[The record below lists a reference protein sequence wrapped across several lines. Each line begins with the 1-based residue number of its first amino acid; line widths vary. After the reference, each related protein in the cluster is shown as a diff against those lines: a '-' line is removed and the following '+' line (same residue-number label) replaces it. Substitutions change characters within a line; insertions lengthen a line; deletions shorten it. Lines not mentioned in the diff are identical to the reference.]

1 MKRFLTTMSIIAIIV
16 LGIYYPIVWLIIG
29 IGLII
34 VIVLIFILIRNYDK
48 SDDLFMKN
56 KFGENYKDLI
66 NDGKLGLQTACL
78 CKPDAHHTSKEDI
91 EKLARISLPD
101 FVIKGCKETLADFT
115 GDYRGEAEIEFV
127 RIVDNSIILQIENN
141 MKQGDSRWRKRNDD
155 KEYICSLIEPDLST
169 MPSKDEYWRLV
180 LRRDSNLGEIIYGR
194 V

>member
-1 MKRFLTTMSIIAIIV
+1 MKKFLTTMSIIAIIV
-16 LGIYYPIVWLIIG
+16 LGINYPIVWWIIG

-34 VIVLIFILIRNYDK
+34 VVVLIYIFISGADK
-48 SDDLFMKN
+48 SDDTFMKN

-78 CKPDAHHTSKEDI
+78 CKPDTHHTSKEEI
-91 EKLARISLPD
+91 EKLVRISLPD

-169 MPSKDEYWRLV
+169 TPSKDEYWRIV